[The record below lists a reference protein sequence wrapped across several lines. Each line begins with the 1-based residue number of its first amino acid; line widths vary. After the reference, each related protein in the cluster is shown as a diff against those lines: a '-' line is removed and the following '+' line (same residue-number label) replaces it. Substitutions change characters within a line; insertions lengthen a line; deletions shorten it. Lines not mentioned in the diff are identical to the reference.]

1 MSIMGRRVPVR
12 DLIVLVTVIVLA
24 GLIPVL
30 SRSEVREIHLVT
42 RDMAFYLEGDSQT
55 SNPTLTVRAGES
67 IRIVV
72 RNDDQGL
79 MHDFAVPISNAS
91 TKMLRV
97 GERGDVTLTA
107 PTTPGTYEYV
117 CRPHRPMMRGR
128 IQVVGD

>member
-1 MSIMGRRVPVR
+1 MSIMGRRVSVR
-12 DLIVLVTVIVLA
+12 GLIVLVTVIVLA

-55 SNPTLTVRAGES
+55 PNPTLTVRAGES

-79 MHDFAVPISNAS
+79 MH
-91 TKMLRV
+91 
-97 GERGDVTLTA
+97 RG
-107 PTTPGTYEYV
+107 PGGA
-117 CRPHRPMMRGR
+117 CNRPKPKRHVHRPTCSLEPPSTEFEFA
-128 IQVVGD
+128 